1 MVRKLFYCNGLR
13 DNRKEDRRV
22 LLHESHFATSRG
34 ATIPTPAG
42 PGHPEFKAG
51 RQVPLEGGVSG
62 KRERRPLR
70 ETSLSSGGSP
80 QG

>member
-42 PGHPEFKAG
+42 SGHPEFKAG
-51 RQVPLEGGVSG
+51 R
-62 KRERRPLR
+62 
-70 ETSLSSGGSP
+70 
-80 QG
+80 